1 MRPRRF
7 RVHPATT
14 RMRPRRFRVHP
25 ATTRMRPRRFRADP
39 ATTRM
44 RPRRFRVHP
53 AIMRIRPRRFR
64 VHSAAAGSISVGD
77 GVGYGGIMPL
87 VPRTA
92 PLLVIL
98 SCAFGCNP
106 NGNSVAAHKDVLP
119 PALDGA
125 PAAPAEDSPL
135 IVASSAGIMLGAAKL
150 GALADVPERGD
161 FAPLAGALAPL
172 VAPGKGGESGAR
184 ILAHQ
189 SVSFAALLTL
199 ATTAQH
205 AGARRVVLLGNDSHG
220 KASGVALEASPS
232 IAGENHVIELP
243 DGFLVWTKGG
253 HLGPG
258 CKSFGAGTTVP
269 RHTTPEGNRVPD
281 HDALRSCLFG
291 LRAAAAEPKLSS
303 DVFVVT
309 ERDGSI
315 TQVASLY
322 ATIGVILSVN
332 ASFQIALGNP

>member
-1 MRPRRF
+1 
-7 RVHPATT
+7 
-14 RMRPRRFRVHP
+14 
-25 ATTRMRPRRFRADP
+25 
-39 ATTRM
+39 
-44 RPRRFRVHP
+44 
-53 AIMRIRPRRFR
+53 
-64 VHSAAAGSISVGD
+64 
-77 GVGYGGIMPL
+77 MPL
-87 VPRTA
+87 VLRTGR
-92 PLLVIL
+92 LLVIL

-119 PALDGA
+119 PALDNA

-135 IVASSAGIMLGAAKL
+135 VVASSKGIMLGAAKL
-150 GALADVPERGD
+150 GALADVPEHGD

-172 VAPGKGGESGAR
+172 LAPAKSEAR

-199 ATTAQH
+199 VTTAQH
-205 AGARRVVLLGNDSHG
+205 AGAERVVLLGNDSHG
-220 KASGVALEASPS
+220 KASGVALDAASAS
-232 IAGENHVIELP
+232 LASASHVTELP

-258 CKSFGAGTTVP
+258 CKVFGAGATVP
-269 RHTTPEGNRVPD
+269 RRTTPEGNRVPD
-281 HDALRSCLFG
+281 YDALRSCLFG
-291 LRAAAAEPKLSS
+291 LRAAAAEPKLSG

-322 ATIGVILSVN
+322 AAIGVILSVN
-332 ASFQIALGNP
+332 GSFQIALGNP